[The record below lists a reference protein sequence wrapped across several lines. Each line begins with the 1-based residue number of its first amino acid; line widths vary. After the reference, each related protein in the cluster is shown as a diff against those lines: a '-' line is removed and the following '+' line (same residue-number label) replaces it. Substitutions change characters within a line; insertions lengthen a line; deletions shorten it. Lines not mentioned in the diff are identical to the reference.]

1 MLQNQIQEV
10 EKYAPLEAGDPA
22 ADPRLFR
29 RCLGQYAT
37 GIAVVTACSGET
49 LSGMTIN
56 SFASLSLEPALVLWS
71 IARTSRSF
79 EFFRQCQSFAINVLC
94 VDQIGLSQHF
104 SSKVQDRFSS
114 IDWQPGEHGSPLL
127 AGCIAHLECTLEQTF
142 EGGDHLVLV
151 GRVTHLARY
160 AGTPLLFSQGQY
172 SIADVHPDVSGEPET
187 AGGVSRPEFNLL
199 SSIFDAHHALSEAF
213 EEHRRAEGV
222 SVAVARILASLYAR
236 PGIGIEALA
245 RETYLGQRDVEDALG
260 ELQRKDMLQRDADQ
274 GLRLTALGER
284 QRISIRDRWHAFQKA
299 QLAGTSAHDLKVT
312 LATLDRLLG
321 RQALAG
327 VAQA

>member
-1 MLQNQIQEV
+1 MSQTQIQPEPTPV
-10 EKYAPLEAGDPA
+10 ALEAGDPA

-37 GIAVVTACSGET
+37 GVAVVTASSGAQ
-49 LSGMTIN
+49 LNGMTIN

-79 EFFRQCQSFAINVLC
+79 AFFSQCQSFAINVLGA
-94 VDQIGLSQHF
+94 DQMHLSQLF
-104 SSKVQDRFSS
+104 SSKQEDRFSAAQ
-114 IDWQPGEHGSPLL
+114 WQPGMHGSPLL

-151 GRVTHLARY
+151 GRVTRIARY

-172 SIADVHPDVSGEPET
+172 SIADVHPDLSGEPES
-187 AGGVSRPEFNLL
+187 AGSLPRPEHNLL

-222 SVAVARILASLYAR
+222 SVAVARVLASLYAR
-236 PGIGIEALA
+236 PGSASRHWPGNLPGPARCRGCPGRVAAQGHAVARQRRRLAPDRVGRAFPHRHPRPLA
-245 RETYLGQRDVEDALG
+245 RLPEGPAGRHLGP
-260 ELQRKDMLQRDADQ
+260 
-274 GLRLTALGER
+274 
-284 QRISIRDRWHAFQKA
+284 
-299 QLAGTSAHDLKVT
+299 
-312 LATLDRLLG
+312 
-321 RQALAG
+321 
-327 VAQA
+327 